1 MTWLT
6 TDRSARTLVVQV
18 AAGTVAAVRQGD
30 RVSAAPA
37 EASPAGAARAIEAP
51 PVAAGPIRPA
61 PTVMEAPIAGAV
73 RHPIVPIPPLRG
85 DRLRL
90 GLPGRVRLPAAH
102 GVLPAAPTG
111 VPARARSRT
120 GGNPVVVVI
129 VLRGRVPSVSIR
141 RVRSVGPPR
150 SVVPVPS
157 VGIRRV
163 RTAGPPRSVGPP
175 RTAVPVPSVGIRRV
189 RSVGPPRS
197 VAPVPSVGIRRVRS
211 VGPPR
216 SVAPVPSV
224 GIRRVRSVG
233 PPRTAVP
240 VPSVGIRR
248 VRTAGPPRSVGIR
261 RVRTAGLVPTVV
273 TTAAPSGPAVAIVA
287 VARRRSTTKRLAARG
302 RPAVPRSR
310 SPQGRIRSCWTRPC
324 ERSCGR

>member
-1 MTWLT
+1 VTLALVFGISHSGWMTWLT

-129 VLRGRVPSVSIR
+129 VLRGRVPSV
-141 RVRSVGPPR
+141 
-150 SVVPVPS
+150 
-157 VGIRRV
+157 
-163 RTAGPPRSVGPP
+163 
-175 RTAVPVPSVGIRRV
+175 
-189 RSVGPPRS
+189 
-197 VAPVPSVGIRRVRS
+197 
-211 VGPPR
+211 
-216 SVAPVPSV
+216 